1 MNVLIVGAGPTGLT
15 AALECKRQGIT
26 PDIVDA
32 KDEPSPMSR
41 AVGILPHS
49 LDILDK
55 TGVGERILEEGVQFK
70 HVHIERDGVPL
81 IDLDVSKILDE
92 KNFLIGLPQD
102 RTEALMSEK
111 LHEMGVSVQYG
122 RKVTD
127 IETTNSVAS
136 VTFADGTRETYD
148 WVIGADGVLSTV
160 RKKLG
165 IPYDGYE
172 LSEDWSIADVELNS
186 GYDPTTIR
194 AWLLKNNRTERDALV
209 MVPIAENRV
218 RLVSST
224 PDSLRAIPIELDV
237 KSVRR
242 SGTFKI
248 SVRQARQYVKG
259 RVVLA
264 GDAAHAHSPVGGRG
278 MNLGIDDAEKAVD
291 AILHGTLDTYER
303 ERKKKAQGIID
314 ATERARKTL
323 VSNNPLTYVLVRIA
337 TWCVQHVGFLQKKF
351 ARGVTRL

>member
-1 MNVLIVGAGPTGLT
+1 MGAGPTGLT
-15 AALECKRQGIT
+15 TGLEFARQGIKA
-26 PDIVDA
+26 DIVDA
-32 KDEPSPMSR
+32 KSEPSLMSR

-49 LDILDK
+49 LDILNK
-55 TGVGERILEEGVQFK
+55 TGVSDRILEEGVKFK

-81 IDLDVSKILDE
+81 IDLDVSKILKE

-111 LHEMGVSVQYG
+111 LHEMGVFVQYG
-122 RKVTD
+122 RKVTE
-127 IETTNSVAS
+127 IETTDDNAS
-136 VTFADGTRETYD
+136 VTFADGTTATYD
-148 WVIGADGVLSTV
+148 WIIGADGVLSTV
-160 RKKLG
+160 RKKLD

-172 LSEDWSIADVELNS
+172 LSEDWSIADVELHS

-194 AWLLKNNRTERDALV
+194 AWLLPNNRLERDALV

-224 PDSLRAIPIELDV
+224 PDSLAAIPIKLDV
-237 KSVRR
+237 KDVRR
-242 SGTFKI
+242 SGMFKI
-248 SVRQARQYVKG
+248 SVRQARQYVKDC
-259 RVVLA
+259 VVLA

-278 MNLGIDDAEKAVD
+278 MNLGIDDAEKVVD
-291 AILHGTLDTYER
+291 AILRNTLDTYER
-303 ERKKKAQGIID
+303 ERKKKAQDVIN
-314 ATERARKTL
+314 ATERARKIL
-323 VSNNPLTYVLVRIA
+323 VSNNPFTYVLLRIT